1 MENKFQKIRI
11 RLFII
16 SFGVLIFSFF
26 LIFKIFYIQIHEGSY
41 YKKLAKERTLKNFE
55 IQASRGNIYSDDN
68 SLLATSVTKYE
79 IRWDSKVAS
88 QKLINNSINELSK
101 GLSEIFKKPKS
112 YYLNLLKEGILRSN
126 RYLLIERNVNYSD
139 YKKVKTLPIFNL
151 PSYKGGLIVE

>member
-26 LIFKIFYIQIHEGSY
+26 LIFKILYIQIHEGPY

-79 IRWDSKVAS
+79 IRWDSKVPS
-88 QKLINNSINELSK
+88 QKLINNSLDKLSK

-112 YYLNLLKEGILRSN
+112 YYLSLLKKGISRSK
-126 RYLLIERNVNYSD
+126 S
-139 YKKVKTLPIFNL
+139 K
-151 PSYKGGLIVE
+151 SYFDL

>member
-26 LIFKIFYIQIHEGSY
+26 LIFKIFYIQIREGSY

-112 YYLNLLKEGILRSN
+112 YYLNLLKEGFFRDKS
-126 RYLLIERNVNYSD
+126 
-139 YKKVKTLPIFNL
+139 
-151 PSYKGGLIVE
+151 G